1 MKIFAILM
9 AAIAVAWSALAADV
23 IAETTRSGDSALTL
37 FGRPLVETTPTVTA
51 LTLALLGLSVGVFL
65 TAVFSSIIQG
75 RRIRARRT
83 ELEQRNEQRSVEL
96 AGLAAKND
104 LLSWRINELQQ
115 QADEL
120 LVKRDELLDELG
132 QVSAWTKEL
141 RTKARKSKETLS
153 RLNQPLVVVPEVDP
167 AVDEPTNSDR

>member
-1 MKIFAILM
+1 M
-9 AAIAVAWSALAADV
+9 VDPSPR
-23 IAETTRSGDSALTL
+23 T
-37 FGRPLVETTPTVTA
+37 TA
-51 LTLALLGLSVGVFL
+51 LTLAVLGLSVGVFL
-65 TAVFSSIIQG
+65 TAILSSLVQG
-75 RRIRARRT
+75 RRIRARRSA
-83 ELEQRNEQRSVEL
+83 LEQRNEQRSVEL

-153 RLNQPLVVVPEVDP
+153 RLNQQLVVVPEVDP
-167 AVDEPTNSDR
+167 AIDESTTSDT